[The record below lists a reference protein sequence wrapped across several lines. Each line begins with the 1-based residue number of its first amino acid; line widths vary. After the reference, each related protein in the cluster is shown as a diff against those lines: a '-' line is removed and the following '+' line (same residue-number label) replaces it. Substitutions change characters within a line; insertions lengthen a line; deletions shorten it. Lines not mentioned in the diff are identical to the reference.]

1 MKYLLSAAM
10 VMSLLGCAGTPVAGG
25 LSDQK
30 LADCASKPNCVCSDM
45 AISDSHY
52 IEPLAVQSVDDWNW
66 LADDLAAQ
74 SNTEVVSRSENYL
87 HLTFTTPLIRYTDDV
102 ELHFVATKK
111 HIAVRSASRIG
122 YSDLGAN
129 KKRVEMIREKLKQKI

>member
-10 VMSLLGCAGTPVAGG
+10 VMSLLGCAGAPVAGG

-30 LADCASKPNCVCSDM
+30 LADCSSKPNCVCSDM

-52 IEPLAVQSVDDWNW
+52 IEPLAIQSVDDWKW
-66 LADDLAAQ
+66 LADNLAARGD
-74 SNTEVVSRSENYL
+74 TEIISRSENYL
-87 HLTFTTPLIRYTDDV
+87 HLTFTTRLMRYTDDV
-102 ELHFVATKK
+102 ELHFLANKNQ
-111 HIAVRSASRIG
+111 IAVRSASRVG

-129 KKRVEMIREKLKQKI
+129 KKRVEMIREKLKQRI